1 MDDHNYQRHRK
12 EITMDCQLLPIS
24 SFDQYIDIWDTI
36 NKSGP
41 NTPVLSSLF
50 IKPLL
55 KHFGTGKEQ
64 LVIFS
69 DNGQPCALGIIT
81 KDRFGSLTTFQPSQA
96 PIGLW
101 VQEKNEG
108 TPELLATLFKK
119 LPFTTMVF
127 GLTQQ
132 DPELIQRPH
141 NKGRISTLDYIE
153 TGRVSLNKSFD
164 EYWAERGKNLRQNL
178 NRQRNRLEREGVKRT
193 LKTISN
199 PSDVSPAIIQYGE
212 LETAGWKS
220 NQGTA
225 IHINN
230 DQGKFYS
237 EMMQQFCST
246 HNGFI
251 YQYFYGDELVATDLC
266 IRNDNQFIILKTTYN
281 EEIST
286 SSPAMLMRKESFVTI
301 FKEKKSK
308 TIEFYG
314 KVMNWHTKWTNEI
327 RTMYH
332 INYKRF

>member
-1 MDDHNYQRHRK
+1 
-12 EITMDCQLLPIS
+12 MDCKLLPIS
-24 SFDQYIDIWDTI
+24 SFDQYANAWDSLNI
-36 NKSGP
+36 SGP
-41 NTPVLSSLF
+41 NTPVLSCQF

-55 KHFGTGKEQ
+55 KHFGSGKEQ
-64 LVIFS
+64 LVVFGEP
-69 DNGQPCALGIIT
+69 NKPLALSVIT
-81 KDRFGSLTTFQPSQA
+81 KDRFGSYISFQPSQA

-101 VQEKNEG
+101 VQEKNQN
-108 TPELLATLFKK
+108 TADLLTALFKK

-132 DPELIQRPH
+132 DPDLIERPTNSGH
-141 NKGRISTLDYIE
+141 ISTLDYIE

-178 NRQRNRLEREGVKRT
+178 NRQRNRLEREGVSRA
-193 LKTISN
+193 LKTITEPN
-199 PSDVSPAIIQYGE
+199 DVDAAIVQYGK

-220 NQGTA
+220 GQGTA
-225 IHINN
+225 IHIDN

-237 EMMQQFCST
+237 DMMQQFCSSN
-246 HNGFI
+246 NGFI
-251 YQYFYGDELVATDLC
+251 YQYYYDDELVATDLC
-266 IRNDNQFIILKTTYN
+266 IRNNNQFIILKTTYN

-286 SSPAMLMRKESFVTI
+286 SSPAMLMRKDSFPSI
-301 FKEKKSK
+301 FEEKKSK

-314 KVMNWHTKWTNEI
+314 KVMNWHTKWTKEI